1 MFLNPPGRDMDGR
14 SRTKGKFRF
23 LNFKENYIVS
33 VMNLQTIRNS
43 SKHEE
48 LSESFSRNRI
58 DVLGIVGHKI
68 IHEDP
73 DEYHEKEN
81 ITFIRTSVV
90 GNVNDVAIGR
100 LGLSENKSSSDSF
113 AEIIH
118 TTIVY

>member
-1 MFLNPPGRDMDGR
+1 MDGR

-58 DVLGIVGHKI
+58 DVLGIVGHEI

>member
-1 MFLNPPGRDMDGR
+1 MFLNPPERDMDGR

-33 VMNLQTIRNS
+33 VMNSQTIRNS

-48 LSESFSRNRI
+48 LSENFSRNRI
-58 DVLGIVGHKI
+58 HVLGIVGHKI

-100 LGLSENKSSSDSF
+100 LRLSENKSSSDSF